1 MYCIKIV
8 YTKNGGHE
16 GAATTFT
23 ALAKMDL
30 NTEKYNC
37 QEEYKSPSKA
47 RLLHQSGLYC
57 YGWTFTD
64 LLLWSNKTLV
74 ITPSLCY
81 SVLQTEGNTLVWGLS
96 SDVVFRR
103 VFWFVLKDLGFLLF
117 LIHWIQC
124 ALIVESILTVPNN
137 HYWNV
142 FSTDPQLSA
151 YRFCKSRP
159 ADCTSLGKAFKIP
172 V

>member
-1 MYCIKIV
+1 M
-8 YTKNGGHE
+8 
-16 GAATTFT
+16 
-23 ALAKMDL
+23 
-30 NTEKYNC
+30 
-37 QEEYKSPSKA
+37 
-47 RLLHQSGLYC
+47 
-57 YGWTFTD
+57 
-64 LLLWSNKTLV
+64 V